1 MENIDKALGI
11 EIAEFSRRVARAFTS
26 AIPSD
31 FYSRDGKTWDGTA
44 DGASE
49 FAEQTD
55 EYQFLLEGEAQRAEN
70 STSTLSELSEQLR
83 QFIERVESRVLSVKM
98 IPMERTHR
106 TVFDINTKNVDGS
119 HSKTSLDIKK
129 LNYEELLEV
138 SSILP
143 EARKEIL
150 FRTISGT
157 AENGK
162 TTNK

>member
-1 MENIDKALGI
+1 MENIDKDLGI
-11 EIAEFSRRVARAFTS
+11 MQADFSRRVGSAFSS
-26 AIPSD
+26 AIPLD
-31 FYSRDGKTWDGTA
+31 FYSRDGLAWDGNA

-49 FAEQTD
+49 FYKQSATYRD
-55 EYQFLLEGEAQRAEN
+55 LMYTEAQKAEN
-70 STSTLSELSEQLR
+70 KTSELSELSEQLQ
-83 QFIERVESRVLSVKM
+83 QFIERVETRALSVKM

-119 HSKTSLDIKK
+119 HSKTSLDIKE